1 MSEILAPWPQLL
13 KIFSDYLECSEAIKA
28 NVVSRVVGSYFYNAF
43 SVVVTED

>member
-28 NVVSRVVGSYFYNAF
+28 NVVSVVAMSYFYEVLC
-43 SVVVTED
+43 VVVAED